1 MMPYIALGCVQ
12 VVAGFLSD
20 VVVKRN
26 VISLFWARRLF
37 SFLCR

>member
-26 VISLFWARRLF
+26 VISFFWARRLF
-37 SFLCR
+37 SSLCR